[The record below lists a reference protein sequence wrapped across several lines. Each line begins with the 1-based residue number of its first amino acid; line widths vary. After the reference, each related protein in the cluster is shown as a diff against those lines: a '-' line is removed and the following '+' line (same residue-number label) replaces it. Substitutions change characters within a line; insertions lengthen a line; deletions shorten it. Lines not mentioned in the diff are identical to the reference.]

1 MFKATRHLSLLAAL
15 LLLSCGGPSG
25 DTRQEAP
32 DSPVPVAVMVERVI
46 SGAVLG
52 ISLQN
57 PVGLA
62 ADANGNIYLSDAGNN
77 RVIRFDSILTAR
89 QEVGGQGRQTGLL
102 NNPSY
107 LCVDNSL
114 NIVVSEEG
122 NRRVSRFNTN
132 LNFVDVTDFYNF
144 EDHTE
149 FGYPSGLAVTDFGE
163 MWVADREKNRLV
175 VFDRTAKFDRYV
187 GDFGH
192 SGGQLSDPTKLL
204 IDESG
209 DIIAC
214 DAGNHRLVL
223 YDEYGNYLGSVRH
236 RNITFPVAAAQYRGR
251 LWVLDGESG
260 TLYNIDFD
268 GNLVFSAGPLLP
280 GSDLALKYPSDI
292 IALPG
297 DRLLISDSGNNRL
310 VLCKAIYDR

>member
-1 MFKATRHLSLLAAL
+1 MHKATRHLSLLTAL
-15 LLLSCGGPSG
+15 LFLSCGGPSDG
-25 DTRQEAP
+25 IRQEVS

-52 ISLQN
+52 MMLQN

-62 ADANGNIYLSDAGNN
+62 TDVSGNIYVSDAGNN
-77 RVIRFDSILTAR
+77 RIIRFDSIFTAR
-89 QEVGGQGRQTGLL
+89 REVGGQGRQAGLL

-114 NIVVSEEG
+114 NVVVSEEG

-132 LNFVDVTDFYNF
+132 LNFVDVTDFYDF
-144 EDHTE
+144 EDQTE
-149 FGYPSGLAVTDFGE
+149 YGYPSGLAVTDFGE

-175 VFDRTAKFDRYV
+175 VFDRTGKFDRYV
-187 GDFGH
+187 GDFAH
-192 SGGQLSDPTKLL
+192 SGGQLSDPGKVL
-204 IDESG
+204 IDPND
-209 DIIAC
+209 DIIVC
-214 DAGNHRLVL
+214 DAGNDRLVL

-236 RNITFPVAAAQYRGR
+236 GNIKSPVAAVHHRGR

-260 TLYNIDFD
+260 GLYNIDLD
-268 GNLVFSAGPLLP
+268 GNLVFSSGPLLP
-280 GSDLALKYPSDI
+280 GNDRALKYPSDI
-292 IALPG
+292 IALSG

>member
-1 MFKATRHLSLLAAL
+1 MFRSTRHLSLLAAL

-25 DTRQEAP
+25 GIKQEAP

-114 NIVVSEEG
+114 NIVISEEG

-132 LNFVDVTDFYNF
+132 LNFVDVTDFYNH
-144 EDHTE
+144 EDQTE

-187 GDFGH
+187 GDFGY

-204 IDESG
+204 IDEGG

-223 YDEYGNYLGSVRH
+223 YDEYGNYLGSIRH
-236 RNITFPVAAAQYRGR
+236 NNITSPVAAAQHRER
-251 LWVLDGESG
+251 LWVIDGESG

-268 GNLVFSAGPLLP
+268 GNLVFSSGPLLP

-292 IALPG
+292 ITLSG

>member
-1 MFKATRHLSLLAAL
+1 MFKSTRHLSLPAAL

-25 DTRQEAP
+25 GIKPETT
-32 DSPVPVAVMVERVI
+32 DSPIPVAVLVERVI
-46 SGAVLG
+46 SGPVLG
-52 ISLQN
+52 IRLQN

-62 ADANGNIYLSDAGNN
+62 ADAGGNIYLADAGNN

-89 QEVGGQGRQTGLL
+89 QEVGGQGRQAGLL

-107 LCVDNSL
+107 LSVDNNL

-144 EDHTE
+144 EDQTE
-149 FGYPSGLAVTDFGE
+149 YGYPSGVAVTAFGE

-175 VFDRTAKFDRYV
+175 VFDRMAKFDRFV
-187 GDFGH
+187 GDFAH
-192 SGGQLSDPTKLL
+192 SGGQVSNPGKLL
-204 IDESG
+204 IDEG
-209 DIIAC
+209 GNIIAC
-214 DAGNHRLVL
+214 DAGNHRLVV
-223 YDEYGNYLGSVRH
+223 YDEYGNYLGSIRH
-236 RNITFPVAAAQYRGR
+236 KSITSPVAAAEDRER
-251 LWVLDGESG
+251 LWVLDGDSG
-260 TLYNIDFD
+260 ALYSIDFD
-268 GNLVFSAGPLLP
+268 GNLVFSAGPLLS
-280 GSDLALKYPSDI
+280 GSDLPLKYPSDI
-292 IALPG
+292 VALPG